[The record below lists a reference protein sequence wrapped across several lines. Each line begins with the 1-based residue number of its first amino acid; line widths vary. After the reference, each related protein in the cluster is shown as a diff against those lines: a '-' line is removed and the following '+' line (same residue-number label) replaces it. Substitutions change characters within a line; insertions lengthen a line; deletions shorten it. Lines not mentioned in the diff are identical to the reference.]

1 MSDTLITVVAIFLA
15 VILLVVVPLQ
25 VTSHRVDTMSKL
37 DVDTLTSDFVDN
49 IRTTGVLTEN
59 DYYNF
64 KQKLT
69 STGNTYDIDMEF
81 KILDENPGKKS
92 TQTVRE
98 KIGENVY
105 YSVYTSQIEKNI
117 EEHEKKQYALKEGD
131 IVSVTVRNTNLTIG
145 QQMKSFI
152 ARVAGNDT
160 YTISASKSGLVTG
173 NGATSTTLSTT
184 TSQPTINVTAKNSDG
199 KNIKFTRAESSG
211 ILKSSWTNKD
221 VTINL
226 SSEDKYNL
234 NLNYYYKEVSEK
246 DNGDNSYNNFNQI
259 LNNGNTLSVTTPDN
273 TSLKRYY
280 KIFWKSSMLEKYS
293 DIKKIEIKID
303 KIKPTLNKP
312 EMSSEKVNSGTIKV
326 SSNDNDSK
334 IGGYYYKFVPSDSQ
348 TPSINGASFKAGS
361 GNDTITVSP
370 ENNNKRCFIWAK
382 DNAGNVSDAK
392 YIDIKT
398 VFYPITAVKLN
409 NTIIKKG
416 DTVTLATT
424 VEGGNSYK
432 DMVFGSSNSS
442 VVTTA
447 QNGTNVKVTGV
458 KEDDATVTCT
468 VTNYNN
474 SKITGNANVKVVS
487 AEFSPNNGTY
497 RISSTK
503 ANDKVTLR
511 STVNVKGKPS
521 KTEYAWSNS
530 GTQAPSKWTSF
541 ESGKEVTGTA
551 TKVGNYYLWVRL
563 SDTNDNSVT
572 YVSKN
577 FNVKYEIPN
586 IKDNINVSFSESNW
600 TNKDVT
606 VTVSTGI
613 KGFRLQ
619 TSWDGKTWTEEK
631 TKVFTSNGLM
641 YARFYYEEA
650 KEAGS
655 IATINVSNI
664 DKEAPVITE
673 FDYLRMDTETRKPVL
688 KLKAKDDISGIG
700 DYAIYG
706 NGRTDGFNPNSKNI
720 DEDYITNF
728 KKNGLY
734 KVYLHDKAGNS
745 AYAECMVDIYRY
757 DLVKKGVVDGE
768 ITKLQEF
775 DNSEWTED
783 NNGLHANGRGNKSI
797 VFNKIKNK
805 GYTKC
810 FIELEVTYENHNPS
824 GTGWNC
830 SDIAFTTEKQDQTYS
845 PEIWNNKFKSV
856 YFTKWDK
863 KYDES
868 FKKKTV
874 EIDIS
879 GAKGKDFYVGFHNCD
894 CYVKIYNIWFK

>member
-69 STGNTYDIDMEF
+69 SPGTTYDIDMEF
-81 KILDENPGKKS
+81 NILDENPGKKS
-92 TQTVRE
+92 TQTVRD

-312 EMSSEKVNSGTIKV
+312 EMSSDKVNSGTIKV

-334 IGGYYYKFVPSDSQ
+334 IGGYYYKFVSSDSQ

-474 SKITGNANVKVVS
+474 SKITENANVKVVS
-487 AEFSPNNGTY
+487 AEFSPNSGTY

-563 SDTNDNSVT
+563 SDTNNNSVT

-586 IKDNINVSFSESNW
+586 IKNNIKVSFSESNW

-650 KEAGS
+650 KETGS

-745 AYAECMVDIYRY
+745 AYAECNVDIYRY
-757 DLVKKGVVDGE
+757 NLVKKGVVDGKT
-768 ITKLQEF
+768 TKLQEI
-775 DNSEWTED
+775 DSSVWTED
-783 NNGLHANGRGNKSI
+783 NNGLHADGLGNKSI
-797 VFNKIKNK
+797 VFDKIENK

-830 SDIAFTTEKQDQTYS
+830 SDIAFTTEKQEQTYS

>member
-92 TQTVRE
+92 TQTVRD

-312 EMSSEKVNSGTIKV
+312 EMSSDKVNSGTIKV

-334 IGGYYYKFVPSDSQ
+334 IGGYYYKFVSSDSQ

-474 SKITGNANVKVVS
+474 SKITENANVKVVS
-487 AEFSPNNGTY
+487 AEFSPNSGTY

-563 SDTNDNSVT
+563 SDTNNNSVT

-586 IKDNINVSFSESNW
+586 IKNNIKVSFSESNW

-650 KEAGS
+650 KETGS

-745 AYAECMVDIYRY
+745 AYAECNVDIYRY
-757 DLVKKGVVDGE
+757 NLVKKGVVDGKT
-768 ITKLQEF
+768 TKLQEI
-775 DNSEWTED
+775 DSSVWTED
-783 NNGLHANGRGNKSI
+783 NNGLHADGLGNKSI
-797 VFNKIKNK
+797 VFDKIENK

-830 SDIAFTTEKQDQTYS
+830 SDIAFTTEKQEQTYS

>member
-92 TQTVRE
+92 TQIVRD

-152 ARVAGNDT
+152 ARVTGNDT

-184 TSQPTINVTAKNSDG
+184 TSRPTINVTAKNSDG
-199 KNIKFTRAESSG
+199 KNIKFTRVESSG

-234 NLNYYYKEVSEK
+234 DLNYYYKEVNAN
-246 DNGDNSYNNFNQI
+246 DNEYNSYDNFNQI
-259 LNNGNTLSVTTPDN
+259 QNKGNSLSVTTPDN

-303 KIKPTLNKP
+303 KIKPTLNNP
-312 EMSSEKVNSGTIKV
+312 EMSSDKVNLGTIKV
-326 SSNDNDSK
+326 SSNDKDSK
-334 IGGYYYKFVPSDSQ
+334 IGGYYYKFVSLDSQ
-348 TPSINGASFKAGS
+348 TASINGASFKAGS

-392 YIDIKT
+392 SIDIKT
-398 VFYPITAVKLN
+398 VFYPVTAVKLN
-409 NTIIKKG
+409 STIIKKG
-416 DTVTLATT
+416 DTATLATT

-720 DEDYITNF
+720 DEIYVTNF

-734 KVYLHDKAGNS
+734 KVNLHDKAGNS

-768 ITKLQEF
+768 TTKLQEF

-830 SDIAFTTEKQDQTYS
+830 SDIAFTTEKQEQTYS